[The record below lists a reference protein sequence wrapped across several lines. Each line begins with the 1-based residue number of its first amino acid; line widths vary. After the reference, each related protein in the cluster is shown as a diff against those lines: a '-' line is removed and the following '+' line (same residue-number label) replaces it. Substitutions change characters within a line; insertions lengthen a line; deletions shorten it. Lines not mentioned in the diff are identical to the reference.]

1 MTDINYKESQWDLFV
16 EESFGKHTYATLLL
30 FNHNAHNIKKMI
42 EFYWNL
48 LTSDK
53 TLNNNENSSKK
64 ESVNLKHMVLLDSI
78 AKIQSLIETLLV
90 LIDSLEED
98 YSHLANNV
106 AFYNS

>member
-64 ESVNLKHMVLLDSI
+64 RISKFKTYDFVRFNSKNSIIDRNFTCINRLLRGRLF
-78 AKIQSLIETLLV
+78 SL
-90 LIDSLEED
+90 SQ
-98 YSHLANNV
+98 
-106 AFYNS
+106 